1 MTVTKLVVI
10 IIRIPE
16 HFSLHFYEFSTI
28 LYRIYKFAVLNL
40 EFRFRFYR
48 QVPGKFYFPANIPLA
63 GLWGNRGG
71 GGGWIP
77 TSLLAGGEGTPGGK
91 E

>member
-28 LYRIYKFAVLNL
+28 LYRIFMSSDSGFTDKSLGSFISPQIYPWPDYVETEEEEVAG
-40 EFRFRFYR
+40 FRR
-48 QVPGKFYFPANIPLA
+48 AC
-63 GLWGNRGG
+63 
-71 GGGWIP
+71 
-77 TSLLAGGEGTPGGK
+77 
-91 E
+91 